1 MSNTTPQIPTI
12 PAFDIHA
19 KLKSLNECWSFAI
32 RTQPHNHGYDFEFCT
47 RYIPDLTFAIYKRI
61 GDHFV
66 LVDFFSS
73 YDEACDE
80 AKNILD
86 IYPNIRDRILQA
98 TSIL

>member
-1 MSNTTPQIPTI
+1 MSNTTPPTKAI

-47 RYIPDLTFAIYKRI
+47 RFIPDLTFAIYKRI
-61 GDHFV
+61 GDYFV

-80 AKNILD
+80 AKDILC
-86 IYPNIRDRILQA
+86 IYPEVRDLILKA
-98 TSIL
+98 TSIS

>member
-1 MSNTTPQIPTI
+1 MSNTTPPTKAI

-32 RTQPHNHGYDFEFCT
+32 RTQPHNHGYDFEFCA
-47 RYIPDLTFAIYKRI
+47 RFIPDLTFAIYKRI
-61 GDHFV
+61 GDYFV

-80 AKNILD
+80 AKDILY
-86 IYPNIRDRILQA
+86 IYPEVRDLILKA
-98 TSIL
+98 TSIS